1 MTEIAD
7 TLFDPNEAEA
17 RAKLLLRLASHPGE
31 PVADVE
37 LIFAV
42 GSISVFRHALTRLT
56 ANLDLALV
64 MGGTDIH
71 LSGVGMARCSRSQY
85 ASAV

>member
-1 MTEIAD
+1 MTEIVD

-42 GSISVFRHALTRLT
+42 GSISVFRRALTRLCEEGERENSPFVIQRGEG
-56 ANLDLALV
+56 ACAL
-64 MGGTDIH
+64 
-71 LSGVGMARCSRSQY
+71 RRRR
-85 ASAV
+85 